1 MQGKP
6 LLSELARWEI
16 RRHNSAKSTVEE
28 ARVRPPK
35 SPGTKFAVPQTVRQ
49 QQLAVPKEARNML
62 TSGTWSAN
70 DEDKHDFLDGDSLFE
85 DFTPPVAR
93 RFDGKRYLGSTSDVG
108 MDNYASMDLKIMSK
122 ELEMLKVQRAQK
134 QDQVA
139 KLTPEAVAGEEYS
152 CFQRNMDADKRH
164 RRGLHSWQQQQEA
177 PVREQQGRKRYTIE
191 VDMKGSPYGGN
202 HHLWLK
208 CL

>member
-6 LLSELARWEI
+6 LLSEPARWEI
-16 RRHNSAKSTVEE
+16 RRCNSAKSTVKE

-35 SPGTKFAVPQTVRQ
+35 SPGMKFAVPQIVRQ
-49 QQLAVPKEARNML
+49 QQLAVPKEAHNML

-70 DEDKHDFLDGDSLFE
+70 DEDEHDFLDNDSLFE

-93 RFDGKRYLGSTSDVG
+93 RFDGERYPGSTSDVG
-108 MDNYASMDLKIMSK
+108 MDDYASMDLKIMSK

-134 QDQVA
+134 QCQVA

-152 CFQRNMDADKRH
+152 CFQRNMDVDKHH
-164 RRGLHSWQQQQEA
+164 RRRLHSRQ
-177 PVREQQGRKRYTIE
+177 
-191 VDMKGSPYGGN
+191 
-202 HHLWLK
+202 
-208 CL
+208 